1 MKLKVSDLYDL
12 SLGLSDL
19 SEKELSISLSFEI
32 QRASK
37 AVSDELIAS
46 DKVRK
51 KIIEKYKEKD
61 LENGQVQIKKDKLI
75 EFNKKMQELMKQ
87 EVEVSIDK
95 IDIKDLEKADINIKP
110 KTLMQ
115 LDSILSAD

>member
-12 SLGLSDL
+12 SLGLADL
-19 SEKELSISLSFEI
+19 SEKELSISLSFKI

-75 EFNKKMQELMKQ
+75 EFNKEMQELMKQ

-95 IDIKDLEKADINIKP
+95 IDIEDLEKADINIKP